1 RRSRNLPRS
10 MESVS
15 VASGALTVALRRPPS
30 SRTAISPT
38 TSPRPRTPTVARS
51 PSGVVI
57 RIATR
62 PLSMRWR
69 VSPGSPSWKRT
80 SRRAKRRRRAV
91 DSTRRRSSSERERSS
106 SQSAPMVRV
115 SPLRSPDATTRS
127 PGPGLWHTGP
137 MSTETLVTVGRVGA
151 LWRYPVKS
159 MLGEPLTSVDV
170 SDAGFDGDRRFGV
183 VDAGTGRI
191 ASAKRP
197 RRWQRL
203 LQLRAERAGA
213 GAVRIRFPDG
223 TSVVS
228 GKDGPEDGTADV
240 DAALTAFL
248 GTDVRL
254 RGEAPAG
261 AEIERSVPEEVLAAG
276 ADADVGFT
284 MLEMAAASPPGTFF
298 DFSPLQ
304 LVTTASLDRAGAA

>member
-1 RRSRNLPRS
+1 
-10 MESVS
+10 
-15 VASGALTVALRRPPS
+15 
-30 SRTAISPT
+30 
-38 TSPRPRTPTVARS
+38 
-51 PSGVVI
+51 
-57 RIATR
+57 
-62 PLSMRWR
+62 
-69 VSPGSPSWKRT
+69 
-80 SRRAKRRRRAV
+80 
-91 DSTRRRSSSERERSS
+91 
-106 SQSAPMVRV
+106 
-115 SPLRSPDATTRS
+115 
-127 PGPGLWHTGP
+127 
-137 MSTETLVTVGRVGA
+137 MSTDTLVTVGRIGA

-203 LQLRAERAGA
+203 LQLRAEGAGA

-228 GKDGPEDGTADV
+228 GKDGPGDGTTDV

-261 AEIERSVPEEVLAAG
+261 AEIERSVPDEVLAAG

-284 MLEMAAASPPGTFF
+284 MLEIAAASPPGTFF
-298 DFSPLQ
+298 DFTPLQ
-304 LVTTASLDRAGAA
+304 LVTTASLDRAGAAHPAGRVEVARYRPNVVLETTPELAGFVENDWVGRRLHLGRDVVVDVLVPSPRCAIPTLRHGDLPPDPDALRVPLRHNFVPVPVEGFGSAPCLGVHAVVVAGGRLSVGDEVRLG